1 MRFVEQVKFVIAYS
15 FMFSP
20 RPGTPAFKLKDID
33 KKIKKARLNAL
44 QSLLKQQQAEFNKS
58 FIDKEMDI
66 LLSSFVSQII
76 DNLDDK
82 DLNKLLKFLE
92 NDDDTLYKMNQK
104 VLKIDESGNNKIH
117 KMFIGFKPR

>member
-1 MRFVEQVKFVIAYS
+1 MKINIDE
-15 FMFSP
+15 
-20 RPGTPAFKLKDID
+20 LK
-33 KKIKKARLNAL
+33 KKILYRANYRGT
-44 QSLLKQQQAEFNKS
+44 
-58 FIDKEMDI
+58 KEMDI
-66 LLSSFVSQII
+66 LLSSFVSKII

-117 KMFIGFKPR
+117 KMFIGFKPK

>member
-1 MRFVEQVKFVIAYS
+1 
-15 FMFSP
+15 
-20 RPGTPAFKLKDID
+20 
-33 KKIKKARLNAL
+33 
-44 QSLLKQQQAEFNKS
+44 
-58 FIDKEMDI
+58 MDI